1 MTSGPDMR
9 VPVRSSRDAIP
20 FTLRVVAG
28 WSWRI
33 LGVLLL
39 AAAVVALIARLKVM
53 FVALFVALLI
63 TALLQPALAR
73 LVRLRVPRIVA
84 TALVLVVG
92 FAAVIGVVFLAG
104 QAIVDQADE
113 LAAALATG
121 VTTILDWVER
131 TLGLS
136 VTQLGQY
143 ASSLGD
149 NAGGGGSLGSG
160 VFGVAGNALDVAA
173 GAGIALFATI
183 FFLYDGPRIW
193 SWVTSLFPTRA
204 GTHVEQ
210 AGQLSWQTLSGYA
223 RGTVLIAA
231 IDAVGIGVGVALIGV
246 PLAVPIG
253 VLVFFASFIPVI
265 GALLSGLAAVLIALA
280 TLGWTAAL
288 LTVGV
293 VLLVQQLEGHVLQ
306 PLIQGRLVAI
316 HPPGRRSRRDSR
328 DDRRRADR
336 CRHRRPSGRR
346 RERPRPLR
354 HTPERRRRPGVGFCR
369 HRASRSAR
377 TAPAAAV
384 SRASRP

>member
-1 MTSGPDMR
+1 M
-9 VPVRSSRDAIP
+9 
-20 FTLRVVAG
+20 
-28 WSWRI
+28 
-33 LGVLLL
+33 
-39 AAAVVALIARLKVM
+39 
-53 FVALFVALLI
+53 
-63 TALLQPALAR
+63 
-73 LVRLRVPRIVA
+73 
-84 TALVLVVG
+84 
-92 FAAVIGVVFLAG
+92 
-104 QAIVDQADE
+104 
-113 LAAALATG
+113 
-121 VTTILDWVER
+121 
-131 TLGLS
+131 
-136 VTQLGQY
+136 
-143 ASSLGD
+143 
-149 NAGGGGSLGSG
+149 
-160 VFGVAGNALDVAA
+160 FGVAGNALDVAA

-280 TLGWTAAL
+280 TLGRTAAL

-316 HPPGRRSRRDSR
+316 HPLAVVLAVTAGTIVAGLIGAVIAVPVVAVANVLVRYATHLNAG
-328 DDRRRADR
+328 DDPASASADTGPPDP
-336 CRHRRPSGRR
+336 H
-346 RERPRPLR
+346 EPL
-354 HTPERRRRPGVGFCR
+354 PQPL
-369 HRASRSAR
+369 
-377 TAPAAAV
+377 
-384 SRASRP
+384 

>member
-1 MTSGPDMR
+1 VEDPAVTSGPDTR

-33 LGVLLL
+33 LVVLLL

-53 FVALFVALLI
+53 FVAVFVALLI
-63 TALLQPALAR
+63 TALLQPPLAR
-73 LVRLRVPRIVA
+73 LVRLRVPRILA
-84 TALVLVVG
+84 TALVLLVG
-92 FAAVIGVVFLAG
+92 VAAVIGVVFLAG
-104 QAIVDQADE
+104 QAIVAQADE
-113 LAAALATG
+113 LAATLATG
-121 VTTILDWVER
+121 VTTLLDWVEM
-131 TLGLS
+131 TLGLGVS
-136 VTQLGQY
+136 QRGEY
-143 ASSLGD
+143 ASSLVD
-149 NAGGGGSLGSG
+149 SAGGSGGSVGAG

-173 GAGIALFATI
+173 GAGVALFATI

-316 HPPGRRSRRDSR
+316 HPLAVVLAVTAGTIIAGLIGAVIAVPVVAVANVLIRYATHLNAY
-328 DDRRRADR
+328 DDPASAPADT
-336 CRHRRPSGRR
+336 RPSDPH
-346 RERPRPLR
+346 EPLPQPR
-354 HTPERRRRPGVGFCR
+354 
-369 HRASRSAR
+369 
-377 TAPAAAV
+377 
-384 SRASRP
+384 